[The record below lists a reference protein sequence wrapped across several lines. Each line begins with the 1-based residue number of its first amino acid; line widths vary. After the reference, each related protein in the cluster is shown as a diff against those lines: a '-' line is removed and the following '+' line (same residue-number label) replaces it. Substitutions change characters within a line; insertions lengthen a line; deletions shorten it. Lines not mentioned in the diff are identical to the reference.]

1 MLLDS
6 LGDSE
11 AKVNDDGSSE
21 LLHRLVNAGSRYLKI
36 DPTQVDGVPHVNA
49 DQWSSREDVEKQRLQ
64 SHVELKERE
73 ADREQRS
80 NRSESL
86 SEEDLNETY
95 GGSVDENLAAHV
107 SFTLSL
113 LERLCNAINESGGT
127 ALQVDAVN
135 SINEIR
141 ELRAEKLV
149 LTDRITKLTSEIVDL
164 SAKVRL
170 AEADRWRAERELDR
184 TILAAK
190 EAAMAPVKGEDSGTA
205 GTDGASAAPGEAS
218 SVAGAA
224 SPQPAN
230 PSIEKELR
238 RQITILER
246 QLSESESSKAQVE
259 MTLTERLARPLP
271 QTEVQVADMRNAME
285 ELRQQSKQ
293 RVTALIAEVQGSALA
308 VFVTPFGRFRQLCS
322 WKIGNKVVSS
332 FRYMRCVLW

>member
-49 DQWSSREDVEKQRLQ
+49 DQWSSREEVEKQRLQ
-64 SHVELKERE
+64 AHVELKERE
-73 ADREQRS
+73 AEQLS
-80 NRSESL
+80 SESL

-113 LERLCNAINESGGT
+113 LERLCNAINESSGT
-127 ALQVDAVN
+127 ALQMDAVN

-190 EAAMAPVKGEDSGTA
+190 EAAMAPVKGEDSGAT
-205 GTDGASAAPGEAS
+205 GTDGASAAPGDTSA
-218 SVAGAA
+218 VAGAA

-308 VFVTPFGRFRQLCS
+308 VFATPFVAF
-322 WKIGNKVVSS
+322 SS
-332 FRYMRCVLW
+332 TLFVEDWERSCD